1 MVHLAIAHMMVK
13 GSEMTSLKPGQL
25 GVRGIGRSRAQVC
38 GLTEFR
44 PATGGDI
51 LFLQRGIMGFS
62 KLPLFLVLS
71 MLIIHQAGMLQAA
84 PFR

>member
-38 GLTEFR
+38 GLTER